1 MVISWVPSRIN
12 LPLDKSHKV
21 FYKRGTMS
29 EHRDLDSDMRILADL
44 FKHSK
49 ESKCV
54 DSIITEAYHRGLRVG
69 AAEVRGAK
77 RDRTKEV

>member
-1 MVISWVPSRIN
+1 
-12 LPLDKSHKV
+12 
-21 FYKRGTMS
+21 MS
-29 EHRDLDSDMRILADL
+29 EYRDLDSDMRILADL

-77 RDRTKEV
+77 RERTKEV